1 MISTVLHLQE
11 GVNIFETVT
20 KLRSCVI
27 MLNLEWDELILE
39 ILEKT
44 LLTKVQCRPCNICTC
59 LDLAC

>member
-1 MISTVLHLQE
+1 VISTVLHLQE

-20 KLRSCVI
+20 KLHSCVI

-44 LLTKVQCRPCNICTC
+44 LLKKVQSRPCNICNC
-59 LDLAC
+59 LHLAC